1 MQLKYLLRDS
11 ILDLVKMGPKFLVQG
26 LRSHRRSKSLRKIE
40 IKGVGGVNI
49 RGGDSDFATLRQV
62 FRNRDY
68 EFVIKDIEERVHAR
82 YEEIIASGRRPVII
96 DAGANIGAASLW
108 FHQRYPEAVVI
119 AIEPDS
125 ANVEILRKNAADKN
139 IRVLDAAIGGE
150 EGFVS
155 LHNDYDASWA
165 VQTSRAES
173 GLRIV
178 TVDQALRDVPD
189 GELFIVKVDIEGFES
204 DLFASNTGWIDQA
217 FVIYVEPHDWLLP
230 GKRTSRSFQREMAKR
245 DFELFLRGE
254 NLIYVR

>member
-1 MQLKYLLRDS
+1 MQLKYVIRDY
-11 ILDLVKMGPKFLVQG
+11 ILDLIKMGPKFLVQG
-26 LRSHRRSKSLRKIE
+26 MRSQKHSKLLRQIDIH
-40 IKGVGGVNI
+40 GVGIVNI
-49 RGGDSDFATLRQV
+49 RPGDSDFATLRQV
-62 FRNRDY
+62 FRNQDY
-68 EFVIKDIEERVHAR
+68 KLLVEKADERVRAR
-82 YEEIIASGRRPVII
+82 YNAIVASGKRPVII

-108 FHQRYPEAVVI
+108 FHQHYREAVVV

-125 ANVEILRKNAADKN
+125 ANVEVLRKNAVGKN

-155 LHNDYDASWA
+155 VYNDYDASWA

-178 TVDQALRDVPD
+178 TVDQALRDVPN

-217 FVIYVEPHDWLLP
+217 FVIYVEPHDWLFP
-230 GKRTSRSFQREMAKR
+230 GKKTSRSFQREMAKR
-245 DFELFLRGE
+245 DFDMLLRGE